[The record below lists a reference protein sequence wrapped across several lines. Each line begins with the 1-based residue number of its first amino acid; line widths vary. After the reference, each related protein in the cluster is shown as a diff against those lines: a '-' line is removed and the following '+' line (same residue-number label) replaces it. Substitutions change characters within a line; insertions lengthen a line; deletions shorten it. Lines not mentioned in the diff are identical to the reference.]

1 MFNYATKPDLKNVT
15 GVDTSNFS
23 KEADLVSLKSK
34 IDKLDTDEL
43 EKLQNSLNSLKSKL
57 HKLGVD
63 KLKTVLV
70 DLKKKRSDAVERDVV
85 KKTVYDKFF

>member
-63 KLKTVLV
+63 KLKTVFV
-70 DLKKKRSDAVERDVV
+70 DLKKKTKWCSRKRCC
-85 KKTVYDKFF
+85 